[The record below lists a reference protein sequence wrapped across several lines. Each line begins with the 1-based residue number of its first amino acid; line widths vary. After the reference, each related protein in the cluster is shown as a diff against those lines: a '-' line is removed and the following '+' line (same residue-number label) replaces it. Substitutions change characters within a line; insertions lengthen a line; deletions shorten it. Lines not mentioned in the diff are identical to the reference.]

1 MNFKKTEIKAKYL
14 GLIDVGTYKVRVAI
28 CKILNRT
35 VEFIW
40 YWEKRQDLNDIY
52 LQEIQNL
59 KAVCENINQAIEKA
73 EIDAK
78 IKVDDFMINIATS
91 NIYFESSKINYSR
104 EENKEKIDENE
115 MYEILKKM
123 EKKALTN
130 HFRRIKNTSWFDK
143 NDLKL
148 IISNISG
155 IYLDDKKINNL
166 INQNWTH
173 LTSSILNIFITEN
186 KFSLLKTIS
195 KYTEKNIE
203 KIIPSEFALFW
214 LFKDKKNIV
223 IIDLWNSHTSIIVKK
238 DNEFLWAKKLSFW
251 INDLIKT
258 IRENHKIPRIDIIQ
272 KIDEEVFLEEK
283 QEFLEIFTD
292 ILTISLWDILKYEVC
307 PNNFFMTWWWANKF
321 IKKYLEELKHHK
333 YDLKITKKINF
344 VSPKLDFIQDKIKD
358 NPKWVDE
365 LKSNINI
372 YAMLNSSLNF
382 IKKDKNKMER
392 MFKKIIEELN

>member
-52 LQEIQNL
+52 LQEIKNL
-59 KAVCENINQAIEKA
+59 KAVCENIKQAIEKA
-73 EIDAK
+73 EMDAK
-78 IKVDDFMINIATS
+78 MKIDDFMINIATS

-104 EENKEKIDENE
+104 EKTKDEIDENE
-115 MYEILKKM
+115 MYEILKKI
-123 EKKALTN
+123 EKKALNN
-130 HFRRIKNTSWFDK
+130 HYRRIKNTSWYDK

-148 IISNISG
+148 IISNISR
-155 IYLDDKKINNL
+155 IYLDDKKIKSL

-195 KYTEKNIE
+195 KYTNKNIE
-203 KIIPSEFALFW
+203 KIIPSEFALFG
-214 LFKDKKNIV
+214 LFKEKKDLV
-223 IIDLWNSHTSIIVKK
+223 IIDLWNSSTSIIIKK
-238 DNEFLWAKKLSFW
+238 NREFLWAKKLSFW
-251 INDLIKT
+251 INDLIKN
-258 IRENHKIPRIDIIQ
+258 IRNKHKITRIEIIEKIDTELFLDEKKEFLDIFSDII
-272 KIDEEVFLEEK
+272 
-283 QEFLEIFTD
+283 
-292 ILTISLWDILKYEVC
+292 TISIWEILKYEVC
-307 PNNFFMTWWWANKF
+307 PNSFFITWWWANKF
-321 IKKYLEELKHHK
+321 IKKHLKTLK
-333 YDLKITKKINF
+333 YYKNDLKIVKDIEF
-344 VSPKLDFIQDKIKD
+344 ISPKLDFIKDKIKD

-372 YAMLNSSLNF
+372 YAMVNSTLNF
-382 IKKDKNKMER
+382 IKKDKTKIER